1 MANNES
7 VSKESKDTA
16 GLMWILAIFFN
27 WLSSLIFYFT
37 KKDDALVHEESKLAL
52 NLSIN
57 YFIVVMVL
65 YIIGIILAMIVT
77 ALFYIAYLAIVAAW
91 IGWIYI
97 CYLHF
102 KAVKEGTAK
111 PKIPYAIMFIK

>member
-16 GLMWILAIFFN
+16 GLMWILAIFFS
-27 WLSSLIFYFT
+27 LISSAIFYFT
-37 KKDDALVHEESKLAL
+37 KKDDALVQEESKLAL

-57 YFIVVMVL
+57 YVIV
-65 YIIGIILAMIVT
+65 IIALSIVCSILGMIAT
-77 ALFYIAYLAIVAAW
+77 FLFYIAYLVVLAAW
-91 IGWIYI
+91 AGWAYI

>member
-16 GLMWILAIFFN
+16 GLVWILAIFFN
-27 WLSSLIFYFT
+27 LVSSAIFYFT
-37 KKDDALVHEESKLAL
+37 KKDDALVQEESKLAL

-57 YFIVVMVL
+57 YAIVIMVL

-77 ALFYIAYLAIVAAW
+77 ALFYIAYLAIIAAW
-91 IGWIYI
+91 AGWAYI